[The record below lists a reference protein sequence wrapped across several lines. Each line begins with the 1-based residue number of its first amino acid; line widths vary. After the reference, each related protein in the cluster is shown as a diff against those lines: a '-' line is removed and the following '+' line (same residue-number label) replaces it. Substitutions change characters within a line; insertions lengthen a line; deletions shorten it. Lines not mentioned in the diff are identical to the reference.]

1 MEEKNVFFSRDLSWI
16 DFNERV
22 LYEAL
27 RKDVPLLERLKY
39 LIIVSS
45 NFDEFFMIRIATLK
59 RALRSGAGPDISG
72 LSIEEQLRR
81 AREKIQSIVE
91 RQYVCLQEEILPAL
105 VRSGL
110 ELLRAEEYSEEQAQY
125 LEHLFMNQ
133 VYPALTPLRMKA
145 GEEVPTIGNL
155 KLHGAFLLV
164 PQETVAASSKPGP
177 SENGSAMADE
187 TSEPLPVIVQIPSS
201 IERLIW
207 LPPSKEGVRQC
218 TLLDEVLLRW
228 GYLLFPGYAIRESM
242 LFRITRDADISVDEE
257 RDEDFIEAM
266 AEVLRNRER
275 SAPVRM
281 VCSSTSARLR
291 TIVQDLLALEDEDIY
306 VTPHPIDIPALMPL
320 IHVKGFE
327 ELKYEGWNHYWPP
340 ALPEEGPLWDRIRQ
354 SDVLLYHPY
363 HSFDPVVRLLQD
375 AATDPRVVAIKI
387 TLYRTSGDS
396 PIVRALEQAA
406 RNGKH
411 VTAVVE
417 LKARFDE
424 EQNITWANR
433 LEEAG
438 AIVVYGLA
446 RLKVHAKVCLIVRR
460 EEDSMVRYVH
470 LSTGNYNDKTARLYA
485 DVGLLTAYEEYAQ
498 DVTLFFNMITGYSI
512 VQSMKL
518 FSVAP
523 INLKQRLL
531 ELIDR
536 ETRRASQGYPGKIV
550 AKLNSLSDPEVI
562 EALYRA
568 SQAGVQIQL
577 NVRGICMLVPG
588 VPGLSSTIEVV
599 SVIDRYLEH
608 ARILYFMNGGA
619 EEVYLSSA
627 DWMPRNLERRI
638 ELLFPIVDVDIKEEI
653 KSFLFAYFRDTT
665 HAHRLQRD
673 GRWLPVSSLAG
684 ATEEPFRAQY
694 WIYEKIRKEAVSA
707 ENLALQEL
715 VVRRKA
721 PGQ

>member
-1 MEEKNVFFSRDLSWI
+1 MEEKSIFFSRDLSWI

-27 RKDVPLLERLKY
+27 RKDLPLLERLKY

-59 RALRSGAGPDISG
+59 RALRSGSGPDISG
-72 LSIEEQLRR
+72 LSVEEQLHR
-81 AREKIQSIVE
+81 AREKIQSIIE
-91 RQYVCLQEEILPAL
+91 RQYACLQEEILPAL
-105 VRSGL
+105 ALSGL
-110 ELLRAEEYSEEQAQY
+110 ELLRSDDYSEEQAQY
-125 LEHLFMNQ
+125 LEHLFRNQ
-133 VYPALTPLRMKA
+133 VYPSLTPLRIKA

-155 KLHGAFLLV
+155 KLHGAFLLI
-164 PQETVAASSKPGP
+164 PQDTVISSSKQES
-177 SENGSAMADE
+177 SENFAVMPRESP
-187 TSEPLPVIVQIPSS
+187 EPLPVIVQIPSS
-201 IERLIW
+201 IDRLIW
-207 LPPSKEGVRQC
+207 LPSSKEGVRQC
-218 TLLDEVLLRW
+218 TLLDDVLLRW
-228 GYLLFPGYAIRESM
+228 GYLLFPGYSIRESM
-242 LFRITRDADISVDEE
+242 MFRITRDADISVDEE

-266 AEVLRNRER
+266 TEVLRNRER

-281 VCSSTSARLR
+281 VCSPTSSVLR
-291 TIVQDLLALEDEDIY
+291 TILKDLLALEEEDIY
-306 VTPHPIDIPALMPL
+306 VISDPIDITALMPL
-320 IHVKGFE
+320 IHTKGFE
-327 ELKYEGWNHYWPP
+327 ALHYEPWNHYWPP

-363 HSFDPVVRLLQD
+363 HSFEPVVRLLQD
-375 AATDPRVVAIKI
+375 AAVDPRVVAIKI

-411 VTAVVE
+411 VTVVVE

-424 EQNITWANR
+424 AQNITWANR

-523 INLKQRLL
+523 INLKQRIL

-536 ETRRASQGYPGKIV
+536 EAKRASQGYASRIV
-550 AKLNSLSDPEVI
+550 AKLNSLSDPDVI

-568 SQAGVQIQL
+568 SQVGVQIQL
-577 NVRGICMLVPG
+577 NIRGICMLVPG
-588 VPGLSSTIEVV
+588 VPGLSTTIEVV

-608 ARILYFMNGGA
+608 ARMLYFMNGGA

-638 ELLFPIVDVDIKEEI
+638 ELLFPIVDVDIKEHI
-653 KSFLFAYFRDTT
+653 KTFLFAFFKDQT
-665 HAHRLQRD
+665 HAHRLQSD
-673 GRWLPVSSLAG
+673 GKWLPVSKEKENA
-684 ATEEPFRAQY
+684 EVIRVQQ
-694 WIYEKIRKEAVSA
+694 WIYERIKKDAVSA
-707 ENLALQEL
+707 ENQALQEL
-715 VVRRKA
+715 VVRRKT